1 MEFVLH
7 CPCPNSMGGRKNLAR
22 IVNKPEGDS
31 AEQGGAGT
39 HVVAPAILRR
49 MVDKVFGEAMV
60 RANAKPLGV
69 SL

>member
-7 CPCPNSMGGRKNLAR
+7 RPCPDSMGRRKNLAR
-22 IVNKPEGDS
+22 MLNKPECDS
-31 AEQGGAGT
+31 AEQGGTGI

-49 MVDKVFGEAMV
+49 MADRVFGEAIV